1 MQNNSL
7 IKPAEQQR
15 VLIYPGLAETGVPSR
30 QVFFLFSVTQV
41 EDIIN
46 QVPVHQVPFS
56 PPYIEG
62 IAEWR
67 DFVVPVISLEGC
79 LGFKTESSA
88 GIQHSSAGTR
98 LIMVRT
104 SENTGGDRSILRA
117 VQPIRMLSLPF
128 ECTPV
133 SYAGWFPGEN
143 MVRAVYEWERG
154 YLIVV
159 HIDKIL
165 SGKGVKG

>member
-7 IKPAEQQR
+7 IKSEEQQR
-15 VLIYPGLAETGVPSR
+15 VLIYPGLVETGVPSR

-46 QVPVHQVPFS
+46 EVTVHSVPFS

-67 DFVVPVISLEGC
+67 NFVVPVISLEGC
-79 LGFKTESSA
+79 LGFKTQDA
-88 GIQHSSAGTR
+88 GSETRTNTR

-104 SENTGGDRSILRA
+104 RENTEGDRSILRA

-133 SYAGWFPGEN
+133 SYAGWFPDEN

-154 YLIVV
+154 YLVVV

-165 SGKGVKG
+165 RGT

>member
-1 MQNNSL
+1 MQNDSL

-46 QVPVHQVPFS
+46 HIPVHTVPFS

-79 LGFKTESSA
+79 LGFETQGTISEPR
-88 GIQHSSAGTR
+88 INTR

-104 SENTGGDRSILRA
+104 SESTGGNRSILRA
-117 VQPIRMLSLPF
+117 IQPIRMLSLPF

-133 SYAGWFPGEN
+133 SYAGWFPSDKLI
-143 MVRAVYEWERG
+143 RAVYEWEKG
-154 YLIVV
+154 YLVVV

-165 SGKGVKG
+165 RGTEK